1 MEIVTQPY
9 LVMTDG
15 IFNGQLTMKLGFRGH
30 QAFYTQKKSTLLTE
44 PAHLL
49 LVAVAD
55 VVCPSEQGFCQR
67 GQ

>member
-1 MEIVTQPY
+1 MA
-9 LVMTDG
+9 DG
-15 IFNGQLTMKLGFRGH
+15 IFNGQLTMKLVFRGH

-55 VVCPSEQGFCQR
+55 VGCPTNPLRTGLPAEGTIEDSGD
-67 GQ
+67 